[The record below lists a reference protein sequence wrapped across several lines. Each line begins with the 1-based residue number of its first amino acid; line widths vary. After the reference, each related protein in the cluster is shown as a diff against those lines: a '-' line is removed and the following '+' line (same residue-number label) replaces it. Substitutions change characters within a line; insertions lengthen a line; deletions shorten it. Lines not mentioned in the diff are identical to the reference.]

1 MSEVL
6 DPPVVHPLTAALD
19 LIDAALDEVGDAEL
33 WGLSGPELL
42 DTVERLHRLGCRGD
56 AQLHRL
62 VREVDARG
70 AATDAGAPSTAAW
83 LRERCRLHPG
93 AAKRLVVTARAVHD
107 DPGGVLVHHA
117 DPGESADSADAAN
130 APDAAEAAGAVP
142 GLSGA
147 GRPVLAAAFAAGE
160 ISGEHV
166 AVATAALG
174 ALPAAVDAA
183 TVARAEAY
191 LAGQARVQHP
201 KTLGHLAR
209 HLRHAVDPDGADTLA
224 GEEEA
229 ERAARTLSVLQ
240 RANGGS
246 DVRGH
251 LDPELTAALLSQLL
265 PLAAPRRAVDGVKDL
280 RTAGQR
286 NADALA
292 DLLRIV
298 AGADG
303 MPTRHG
309 SRPTVTITMAL
320 ETLQRRIGSSGAFLD
335 WAGPISAE
343 TARRIACDAR
353 VIPVV
358 LGANGE
364 PLDVGRASYEV
375 TTAIWR
381 ALVAR
386 DGGCSFGACDR
397 PPEWTEAHHRQH
409 WEDGGETSVENCALF
424 CDHHHRVVHHHG
436 WTVQLIHGAIHVIPP
451 PWIDPTQTPRPNIK
465 RADLPDLATVTRLAL
480 DPPPRLE

>member
-19 LIDAALDEVGDAEL
+19 VIDAALDGIGSQEL

-42 DTVERLHRLGCRGD
+42 DTVVRLHRLGCRGD

-93 AAKRLVVTARAVHD
+93 AAKRLVTTARAVHD
-107 DPGGVLVHHA
+107 DAGGVLVHHA
-117 DPGESADSADAAN
+117 DPVEPANAADAA
-130 APDAAEAAGAVP
+130 ATRARGRRGRGVRCWRP
-142 GLSGA
+142 GSRRGSS
-147 GRPVLAAAFAAGE
+147 PV
-160 ISGEHV
+160 S
-166 AVATAALG
+166 TSRWPPPRWAAL
-174 ALPAAVDAA
+174 PPAVDAA
-183 TVARAEAY
+183 TVARAETY
-191 LAGQARVQHP
+191 LAGQARLQHP
-201 KTLGHLAR
+201 KALGHLAR

-224 GEEEA
+224 AEEEA

-240 RANGGS
+240 RPNGGS

-251 LDPELTAALLSQLL
+251 LDPELTAALLAQLG
-265 PLAAPRRAVDGVKDL
+265 PLAAPRKAVDGVKDL
-280 RTAGQR
+280 RTVGQR

-298 AGADG
+298 AGTDG

-320 ETLQRRIGSSGAFLD
+320 ETLQRRIGSAGAFLD
-335 WAGPISAE
+335 WAGPVSAE

-397 PPEWTEAHHRQH
+397 PPEWTEAHHRHH

-436 WTVQLIHGAIHVIPP
+436 WTVELTAGVIDVIPP

-465 RADLPDLATVTRLAL
+465 RADLPDLATVTQLSPGGER
-480 DPPPRLE
+480 PRLE